1 MNFFKRSAWNLAYKS
16 VFYTVR
22 DHADKL
28 EAHFANGGNLNESAG
43 AFGTAEQY
51 AQKLS
56 VELDKIREMATS
68 FAFLSLYKLFHL
80 WIALFGES
88 VGAPSV
94 NSNTRGIQS
103 PLTSASVRIVVVS
116 RVAIR

>member
-28 EAHFANGGNLNESAG
+28 EAHFANGGNQNESAG

-56 VELDKIREMATS
+56 VELDKIREMASCGQIS
-68 FAFLSLYKLFHL
+68 FEKNNEAIDYSEKAVAQYL
-80 WIALFGES
+80 E
-88 VGAPSV
+88 
-94 NSNTRGIQS
+94 RGGS
-103 PLTSASVRIVVVS
+103 FKPRYF
-116 RVAIR
+116 